1 MNDDSQSESLWIY
14 WVLLI
19 VGNVSLPDTKGLKFL
34 ARKRIVKPISVF
46 QLENKKQKSI

>member
-19 VGNVSLPDTKGLKFL
+19 VGNVSIAD
-34 ARKRIVKPISVF
+34 I
-46 QLENKKQKSI
+46 QD